1 MFRVYISSKKT
12 HQGSYSNTNSHDH
25 EILNEPLL
33 LWVSFTIRARCGNNS
48 FSHQIIKEDVTFW
61 DR

>member
-12 HQGSYSNTNSHDH
+12 HQGSYCNTNSLDH

-33 LWVSFTIRARCGNNS
+33 L
-48 FSHQIIKEDVTFW
+48 
-61 DR
+61 

>member
-25 EILNEPLL
+25 EMLNEPLL
-33 LWVSFTIRARCGNNS
+33 L
-48 FSHQIIKEDVTFW
+48 
-61 DR
+61 